1 MESLDGPANP
11 PVSEATTPILNSSWE
26 NALPGIAQ
34 NAKAAA
40 AIDTS
45 DFLNMIAPPKPTG
58 GFPRGSRYGSYHCST
73 DVRMQSKID
82 FFLPFQLRMF

>member
-1 MESLDGPANP
+1 
-11 PVSEATTPILNSSWE
+11 V
-26 NALPGIAQ
+26 
-34 NAKAAA
+34 